1 MGATRHLEDEEVP
14 LLLEAFEGDSFDQ
27 RWTLRNQALV
37 WLGICTG
44 FRISELLSLR
54 VEDVYKFGEVKPE
67 VSRPRRMMK
76 NKKRGRTKRIF
87 PPAQKKIKAWIK
99 QLKKDFNGTRKSF
112 LFTSNKGGRLT
123 KVQAWR
129 ILNKAAVKARIP
141 DDRIGT
147 HTLRKTF
154 ANRMYDYYYDLS
166 QKGAKI
172 EVMRMLQIELDH
184 EDISTTYQYM
194 EFKHEAEKPD
204 DLFDKYDQKVEF
216 AQS

>member
-1 MGATRHLEDEEVP
+1 MGASRHLSDEEVP
-14 LLLEAFEGDSFDQ
+14 LLLEAFEDEGFDQ
-27 RWTLRNQALV
+27 RWALRNQALV
-37 WLGICTG
+37 WLGVCTG

-54 VEDVYKFGEVKPE
+54 IEDVYKFGEVLPE

-87 PPAQKKIKAWIK
+87 PPAQKKISDWISV
-99 QLKKDFNGTRKSF
+99 LKKDFNANRKSY
-112 LFTSNKGGRLT
+112 LFTSNKGGRIT

-129 ILNKAAVKARIP
+129 ILNKGAVKAKIP
-141 DDRIGT
+141 NDRIGT

-154 ANRMYDYYYDLS
+154 ANRMYDYYYDLA
-166 QKGAKI
+166 QQGAKI

-184 EDISTTYQYM
+184 EDISTTYRYM

-204 DLFDKYDQKVEF
+204 DLFDKYDRKTEF